1 MTLISVEGWLKD
13 GSFRRRRP
21 CVLSTKNVNFPKGL
35 ARKLLVV
42 KFIGPYKILQDF
54 KNQSFKIDLPSYLK
68 QRGVHDVFHAALL
81 RVHIPN
87 NDRLF
92 PGRLDLQINQENST
106 EPEWAVDK
114 ILYRF
119 TLRNR

>member
-1 MTLISVEGWLKD
+1 MTLISVQGWLLSSKET
-13 GSFRRRRP
+13 P
-21 CVLSTKNVNFPKGL
+21 CIIVNFPKGL
-35 ARKLLVV
+35 ARKLLV

-54 KNQSFKIDLPSYLK
+54 KNQSFKIDLLSYLK

-81 RVHIPN
+81 RVHIQN